1 MLNIPNRKIPFSMTS
16 PNLAEE
22 IKMLNSIFDILKLTD
37 QYYCYLADKKID
49 FSPEGFPIFARQMF
63 LDEWP
68 ELVIPYSQRKNKLV
82 RTPEKTLICFFDA
95 DKHLYPRLEKVLNDI
110 PEYRKYVG
118 VSFLDITV
126 TEDMDY
132 EWQKIIALLNC
143 LFAAVLAVNGVKLVF
158 NTRYAKLL
166 QNEKSEVVPQGVMCI
181 SGFLGCDTIL
191 ADDYNYIG
199 KILFMLPSKLL
210 IYGKHDAVAEAQLDR
225 MGISYRQVKDFH
237 RLYKEEFY
245 GR

>member
-1 MLNIPNRKIPFSMTS
+1 MKRTMQTPGCI
-16 PNLAEE
+16 EDY
-22 IKMLNSIFDILKLTD
+22 FDT
-37 QYYCYLADKKID
+37 
-49 FSPEGFPIFARQMF
+49 
-63 LDEWP
+63 DEWP
-68 ELVIPYSQRKNKLV
+68 CHYGGLFIAY
-82 RTPEKTLICFFDA
+82 
-95 DKHLYPRLEKVLNDI
+95 VLNDI